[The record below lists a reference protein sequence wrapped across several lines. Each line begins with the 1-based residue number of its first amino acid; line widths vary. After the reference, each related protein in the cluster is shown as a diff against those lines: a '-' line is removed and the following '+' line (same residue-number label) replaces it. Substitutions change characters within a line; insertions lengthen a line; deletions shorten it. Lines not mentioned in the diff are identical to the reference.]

1 MAARALAAPVTA
13 LLLVA
18 AAAQPAWPQVG
29 YDARRSGG
37 SPYAGPSTPALRWSL
52 PAKAATPPVVGA
64 ARTVFFG
71 ALAEPTFYAVD
82 GATGAVRWTYTNP
95 ALGGFPEAAAVTDD
109 GSVVVGATTAAGGG
123 GVLLA
128 LNGSTGA
135 LRWSVDTV
143 TPLGGPVTVVGGDS
157 LYAATAG
164 DATRKAAVLGLDAG
178 TGAVRWNASGTLSRI
193 AACKPVYAAALG
205 LVLVSEATPEG
216 RIAAFDGATGA
227 LVRSFYANALVS
239 DAMALGADGTTL
251 YVPTANNALVAVTL
265 GPSFFAYR
273 FAVGTGGP
281 LLSAPA
287 VAPAGVAGGAVI
299 FGAGDGKLRAVH
311 PSTGAVLWERLLA
324 GGGPSNRS
332 SPVVGPD
339 GLVYVGTPSGVAA
352 VNASTGV
359 PLWVYATPAAVR
371 ITGAVTADGTLVVA
385 GDDGSVIGL
394 WDRCL
399 PTLFYPQ
406 PFTELSGAVVSATL
420 ATTGTAL
427 LLPSEGDC
435 RQACCDAPA
444 CDGYSFA
451 GELRALSPSGSA
463 GCFLFVNLTQLVP
476 SVMMASGVRK
486 TALSAG
492 AGGSS

>member
-1 MAARALAAPVTA
+1 MAARALAPLVA
-13 LLLVA
+13 LLAA

-37 SPYAGPSTPALRWSL
+37 SPYAGPATPALRWSL
-52 PAKAATPPVVGA
+52 AAKAATPPVVGA

-71 ALAEPTFYAVD
+71 ALAEPAFYAVD

-95 ALGGFPEAAAVTDD
+95 ALAGFPESAAVAAD
-109 GSVVVGATTAAGGG
+109 GTVVVGATTAAGAGG
-123 GVLLA
+123 ILLA

-143 TPLGGPVTVVGGDS
+143 TPLGGPVTVVGGDT
-157 LYAATAG
+157 LYVATTG
-164 DATRKAAVLGLDAG
+164 DATRKAAVLALDAG
-178 TGAVRWNASGTLSRI
+178 SGAVRWNASGTLSRI
-193 AACKPVYAAALG
+193 IACKPVHAASLG
-205 LVLVSEATPEG
+205 LVLVSEATQEG
-216 RIAAFDGATGA
+216 RIAAFDASTGA
-227 LVRSFYANALVS
+227 LVRSFYANGLIS
-239 DAMALGADGTTL
+239 DSMALGADGTTL
-251 YVPTANNALVAVTL
+251 YVPTWNNALVAVTL

-273 FAVGTGGP
+273 FAVSTGGP

-299 FGAGDGKLRAVH
+299 FGSAGDQKLRAVH
-311 PSTGAVLWERLLA
+311 PTTGAVLWERVLA
-324 GGGPSNRS
+324 GGGPANGSA
-332 SPVVGPD
+332 PVVGPD
-339 GLVYVGTPSGVAA
+339 GLLYVGTPAGVAA
-352 VNASTGV
+352 LNASTGAPV
-359 PLWVYATPAAVR
+359 WTYATPAAVR
-371 ITGAVTADGTLVVA
+371 TTGAVTADGTLVV
-385 GDDGSVIGL
+385 GTGDGSVVGL

-399 PTLFYPQ
+399 PGLYYLQ

-420 ATTGTAL
+420 ATTGSAL
-427 LLPSEGDC
+427 LLPSEADC

-444 CDGYSFA
+444 CDGYSYA

-463 GCFLFVNLTQLVP
+463 GCYLFVNVTQLVP

-486 TALSAG
+486 TALGAG